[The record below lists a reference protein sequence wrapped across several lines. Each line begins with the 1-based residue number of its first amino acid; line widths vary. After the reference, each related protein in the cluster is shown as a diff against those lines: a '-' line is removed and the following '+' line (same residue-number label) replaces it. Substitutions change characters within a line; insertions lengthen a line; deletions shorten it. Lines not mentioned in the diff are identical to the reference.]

1 MRSVLAVALFTALV
15 ATASATTGF
24 DAIQPISEATFKCLS
39 SHGYSFFIAR
49 VWESVGNY
57 DETGIAN
64 IKHARAAGWKY
75 VDGYIFPCLR
85 SSCAKPAAQVEATIN
100 KLKAEGAHI
109 GMIWLDIE
117 RLAWPADHNHNRN
130 FILAMA
136 NEAKRL
142 GVKVGI
148 YSNNNNWQAIVGL
161 DWTGVKEY
169 PLWWANYN
177 GEQNY
182 HHFVPFGGWSKPSI
196 HQYSG
201 SVHGPCS
208 VNMDQNWY

>member
-1 MRSVLAVALFTALV
+1 MHFTLPAAVLALAI

-24 DAIQPISEATFKCLS
+24 DAIQPMSQATFTCLYNS
-39 SHGYSFFIAR
+39 GYRFFIAR
-49 VWESVGNY
+49 VWESIGNY

-64 IKHARAAGWKY
+64 IKHARAAGWQY

-85 SSCAKPAAQVEATIN
+85 SGCAAPANQVEATIN
-100 KLKAEGAHI
+100 KLRAEGAQI

-117 RLAWPADHNHNRN
+117 RLNWPADHNSNRN

-136 NEAKRL
+136 NEAERM

-161 DWTGVKEY
+161 DWTGVSKY

-182 HHFVPFGGWSKPSI
+182 NHFVPFGGWSKPSI
-196 HQYSG
+196 HQYDG
-201 SVHGPCS
+201 SVNGPCG